1 MAWAPGPQRPGG
13 VPPAHRYVA
22 AGPGQQSVQMKNPR
36 SSVAGHREF
45 VDVLRSPH
53 RGTVSQM
60 HPLSPALSPRNS
72 ASQGQQSLL
81 NVAPGIVVSGQL
93 PARSAAGHAV
103 GFPSVRT
110 PRHQN
115 SMNLG
120 LEHTITIQGM
130 HDRQA
135 SAMSGPSSWQAAPGR
150 PPHAAAWFPP
160 PSTRPSPS
168 VDTASLEQLKMMKLQ
183 LLEEQ
188 KCHQEKL
195 AGLNREA
202 LELQQSLRSQQATVL
217 ELQQRLVSQQRAFE
231 EELVALRLSAP
242 LTFVSPSAQ
251 GTYETRDLKALRDV
265 GVEETTDPH
274 RPSTGGENPSDSTLL
289 ARKRQL
295 QEAEAA
301 LTATQERLEATRRM
315 LHNAIEEE
323 ESGSEKRRSSP
334 ERERKRDDAARSNK
348 IASDEAAS
356 SQKPPD
362 RVEGASRQLRV
373 ASATKQ
379 EEAGRDEGKNNL
391 KSISSQNLVVSKA
404 LSGQTPMANS
414 VLSSEDSVKKSNGLS
429 QGRMGAETASV
440 SKDPS
445 STLTFGGSSPV
456 IVRSPSPRESLRKST
471 QNPTPQNVDKVTT
484 SKVTPAL
491 KESRTFGLS
500 KGSPLEGGKAPG
512 SPRSL
517 DVPAAGRATPKVNIC
532 AAPEMSTSS
541 YIGKLLKGADS
552 GTKTSSVI
560 PPSQGSGKVNS
571 SRVLGQSDGAGV
583 SVLKPSTQ
591 ATTHLQVPSSLT
603 RRSMLLPC
611 SAGTSRAPAGKGE
624 KEQTS
629 RPATDKG
636 MSNAGNKHPAGTV
649 PKAVATQHLKAGET
663 TLLVPSHTRIIV
675 PR

>member
-1 MAWAPGPQRPGG
+1 MAWAPGPQRSGG
-13 VPPAHRYVA
+13 VPPAHRHIA
-22 AGPGQQSVQMKNPR
+22 AGPGQQSVQMKSPR
-36 SSVAGHREF
+36 SSMAGHREF
-45 VDVLRSPH
+45 LDVLRSP
-53 RGTVSQM
+53 RTGTVSQM
-60 HPLSPALSPRNS
+60 HPLSPALSPRGP

-93 PARSAAGHAV
+93 PARSAAGPAV

-110 PRHQN
+110 LRHQN
-115 SMNLG
+115 NMNLG
-120 LEHTITIQGM
+120 SEHTISIQGM

-135 SAMSGPSSWQAAPGR
+135 SSMYPPGSWQAAPAG
-150 PPHAAAWFPP
+150 PPHVATWVPP

-168 VDTASLEQLKMMKLQ
+168 VDTASLEQLKLMKLE

-188 KCHQEKL
+188 KSHQEKL

-217 ELQQRLVSQQRAFE
+217 ELQQKLVSQQRAFE

-251 GTYETRDLKALRDV
+251 GMYETRDLKALRDV

-274 RPSTGGENPSDSTLL
+274 RPSAGGGNLSDSTLL

-301 LTATQERLEATRRM
+301 LTATQEKLEATRRM

-323 ESGSEKRRSSP
+323 ASSSGKSRSGP
-334 ERERKRDDAARSNK
+334 EREPKTDVAARSNQ

-362 RVEGASRQLRV
+362 RVEGASRLLRG

-379 EEAGRDEGKNNL
+379 EEAARDEEKNNL
-391 KSISSQNLVVSKA
+391 KSISPENLVVSKA
-404 LSGQTPMANS
+404 LSGQTSMANS
-414 VLSSEDSVKKSNGLS
+414 VLSSEDSVKKSNGRS

-456 IVRSPSPRESLRKST
+456 VDCSPSPQDSLRKST
-471 QNPTPQNVDKVTT
+471 QNPTPQNVEKFAT
-484 SKVTPAL
+484 STATPAL
-491 KESRTFGLS
+491 KESRAFGLS
-500 KGSPLEGGKAPG
+500 KGSPLEGGKAPV

-541 YIGKLLKGADS
+541 YNGKLLKGADS
-552 GTKTSSVI
+552 GTKTSSVAH
-560 PPSQGSGKVNS
+560 PSQVSGKVNS
-571 SRVLGQSDGAGV
+571 SRILGQPEGAEV

-591 ATTHLQVPSSLT
+591 AMTHLQVPSSLT

-624 KEQTS
+624 KEQTP
-629 RPATDKG
+629 RPATDKAIRD
-636 MSNAGNKHPAGTV
+636 AGNKQPSGTV

-663 TLLVPSHTRIIV
+663 TLLVPSHTRMIV